1 MIKGYMVRGKWRDGR
16 DVYAFWWTAIGDVQ
30 WTVDRDVEPKD
41 GTLLFATIGDAI
53 KAMLKSS
60 HLADVR
66 IHAVAEDGTET
77 LLPSY
82 EEALAQWREDARQM
96 QALYEE
102 THRAL
107 DAAVVERD
115 ALRAGR
121 DTERM
126 AWARLVKA
134 TAEERDAAACAIAE
148 RERGVRGGYIAL
160 EQRELMAARQ
170 ALRDLGVGVDALLS
184 D

>member
-1 MIKGYMVRGKWRDGR
+1 MIKGYAVRGKWRNGR
-16 DVYAFWWTAIGDVQ
+16 DVYAFWWAAICDVQ
-30 WTVDRDVEPKD
+30 WTIDRDAVPKD
-41 GTLLFATIGDAI
+41 GELLFATTGDAI
-53 KAMLKSS
+53 KAVFKSS
-60 HLADVR
+60 HLANVC
-66 IHAVAEDGTET
+66 IFAVAEDDTET

-82 EEALAQWREDARQM
+82 EEALAQWSEDARQM

-115 ALRAGR
+115 ALRAER
-121 DTERM
+121 DTERK

-134 TAEERDAAACAIAE
+134 TVEERDAAACAIAE
-148 RERGVRGGYIAL
+148 RERGARGGDIAL

-170 ALRDLGVGVDALLS
+170 ALRDLGVGADALLA

>member
-1 MIKGYMVRGKWRDGR
+1 MIKGYVVKGKHFGTGATMWLAYEPTGEHVVAPRASQR
-16 DVYAFWWTAIGDVQ
+16 TTFQALASAIQAWCDAQVMCL
-30 WTVDRDVEPKD
+30 EP
-41 GTLLFATIGDAI
+41 
-53 KAMLKSS
+53 
-60 HLADVR
+60 R
-66 IHAVAEDGTET
+66 IFAVAEDGTET

-115 ALRAGR
+115 ALRAER
-121 DTERM
+121 DTERK

-134 TAEERDAAACAIAE
+134 TTEERDAAACAIAE

-170 ALRDLGVGVDALLS
+170 ALRDLGVGVDALLA